1 MNLDCIIVEDES
13 ISRSMIENLV
23 SKTNFLTLKG
33 SFTSGEEAMP
43 WLLNN
48 EVDLIFLDIEM
59 PGITGIDLLKS
70 LITKPEIIIISANP
84 EYAIDAFDF
93 AVSDYLLKPIKDY
106 GRFLQALSKVISQ
119 KNKVNVDSQKQ
130 LYIKIDSLLQ
140 KLDIEDILWVEALG
154 DYVKIQTSDKLHT
167 VYSTLKKLEERLSS
181 EKFSRVHRSYIVN
194 LEKINNIDSS
204 NLTIGK
210 KIIPISDNYKKALF
224 NKIKI
229 L

>member
-70 LITKPEIIIISANP
+70 LIVKPEIIIISANP

-93 AVSDYLLKPIKDY
+93 AVADYLLKPIKDY

>member
-70 LITKPEIIIISANP
+70 LIVKPEIIIISANP